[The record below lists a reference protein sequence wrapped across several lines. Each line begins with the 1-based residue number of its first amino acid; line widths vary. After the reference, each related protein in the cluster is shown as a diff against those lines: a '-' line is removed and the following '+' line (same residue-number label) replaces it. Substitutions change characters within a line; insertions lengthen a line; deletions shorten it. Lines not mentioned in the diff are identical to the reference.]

1 MSDESISPE
10 QEPVQ
15 PKRRGRPPK
24 ERPAVEGEPAAS
36 QQPGEKPQPKRGRK
50 PKHKTKS
57 TSPEEL
63 ETLAQSLYGIHA
75 VMAQALS
82 MPELMLDATASRTL
96 AAGVSRM
103 QEEFGFEVSGKT
115 GAVLAFLGAAAMVYV
130 PRVIAIKA
138 RVQTQ
143 KARQAQEKA
152 DGAIDADFAVSPGTN
167 ETPGVQ

>member
-1 MSDESISPE
+1 MSEKEESPQSEIPPE
-10 QEPVQ
+10 

-24 ERPAVEGEPAAS
+24 ERPADDGAAGATATGPS
-36 QQPGEKPQPKRGRK
+36 EKPK
-50 PKHKTKS
+50 PKGRPKGKRKEK

-63 ETLAQSLYGIHA
+63 DALAHSLFGIHA

-82 MPELMLDATASRTL
+82 IPELMLDAQGARTL

-103 QEEFGFEVSGKT
+103 QEEFGFEVSGRT

-138 RVQTQ
+138 RVATQ
-143 KARQAQEKA
+143 KASERQARAEE
-152 DGAIDADFAVSPGTN
+152 AIDADFVMQTESN
-167 ETPGVQ
+167 DTPGN

>member
-1 MSDESISPE
+1 MSEE
-10 QEPVQ
+10 QNTPQEEMTQQ

-24 ERPAVEGEPAAS
+24 ERPAGEGEPAAP

-50 PKHKTKS
+50 PKAKAKT
-57 TSPEEL
+57 TPEDL

-75 VMAQALS
+75 VLAQALS
-82 MPELMLDATASRTL
+82 MPELMLDAQGSRTL

-138 RVQTQ
+138 RVQAE
-143 KARQAQEKA
+143 KARQAQARAE
-152 DGAIDADFAVSPGTN
+152 GAIDADFAVSPGSN
-167 ETPGVQ
+167 EAPGVQ